1 MISSIIYAIVG
12 KAIQGVSLLGGI
24 YLGIE
29 QRNWE
34 LGTISGAGGYV
45 LGYFIGELGYKAE
58 DELEKK
64 YDLVKNQ
71 FTQDLNLQIQS
82 KLESIEAK
90 EQKEMKKS
98 GVWESLTDKQQAMT
112 SYLSNHSSEE
122 ASKHFWNRFK
132 GGILIHYCL

>member
-34 LGTISGAGGYV
+34 LGTISGTGGYV

-64 YDLVKNQ
+64 INSLENKLREVESKN
-71 FTQDLNLQIQS
+71 N
-82 KLESIEAK
+82 KN
-90 EQKEMKKS
+90 
-98 GVWESLTDKQQAMT
+98 
-112 SYLSNHSSEE
+112 SN
-122 ASKHFWNRFK
+122 
-132 GGILIHYCL
+132 